1 MRKTKRKGGAKS
13 VAREPLQPGTMSWY
27 KLLDNYLVCPWYPF
41 VRQELYHLSHSSSP
55 WYPFD
60 YYNITIFSSHL

>member
-27 KLLDNYLVCPWYPF
+27 KLLDNYLVCPWYP
-41 VRQELYHLSHSSSP
+41 S
-55 WYPFD
+55 D